1 LNYLENE
8 LRRIKMNL
16 TTILQILRKH
26 LPIMVVI
33 TLVVGIGSFF
43 YGKSVSNTIYTAETS
58 VTISESKPREEVTNS
73 SNSIYI
79 KNYDEFD
86 LYTKHINTYVDLANS
101 KVVMNNVIETLNL
114 DMKIDEL
121 RTRVKVASEGNTGFL
136 TIYATTSD
144 AKLSQQI
151 ANQYAKS
158 LKDVS
163 KSIKNEDYVVLGA
176 GAPVPTAIETVNT
189 SFFGKVGVLLGLMI
203 SLAIVFLLEMRKD
216 RAKLDSAIEQL
227 SNVPVVGI
235 VSNTDLDNSNP
246 ELKNS
251 VQYDNLQTNLS
262 FLLEENDSKVA
273 VITSPIED
281 ELTPSMIAK
290 VGKAFANNG
299 SKVLLIDSNFRTPS
313 LQQEFNV
320 SNSKG
325 LADILLKDADINQ
338 CLSTTSLENLHLLST
353 GSTSMNSTSLLG
365 SKKLRSLLDNLS
377 REYDV
382 ILINSCPILTSQG
395 TSALSEYC
403 NTPILITASE
413 KTKNSELKNSVDVL
427 NKLNAKILGIVLNN
441 SLK

>member
-1 LNYLENE
+1 
-8 LRRIKMNL
+8 MNL